1 MSNLETRRAVGPA
14 VDRADGADDGGRA
27 QEPLSSS
34 VPHEG
39 LPARAENDRVPFIAL
54 GFALVG
60 YVPVTVFERLV
71 GFGHFGPLAVPAILA
86 MVGVLFAVIGV
97 LRAVD
102 WRDQRAL
109 RWSVAAGIIALGRL
123 FVVPFF

>member
-1 MSNLETRRAVGPA
+1 MSNLETRPAVGPA
-14 VDRADGADDGGRA
+14 VDRADGADDGTR
-27 QEPLSSS
+27 EPLSSS

-39 LPARAENDRVPFIAL
+39 LPTRAEHDKVPFIAL

-60 YVPVTVFERLV
+60 YLPASLFERLV

-102 WRDQRAL
+102 WRDQGTL
-109 RWSVAAGIIALGRL
+109 RWSLLAGVLALGRL
-123 FVVPFF
+123 FVLPFF